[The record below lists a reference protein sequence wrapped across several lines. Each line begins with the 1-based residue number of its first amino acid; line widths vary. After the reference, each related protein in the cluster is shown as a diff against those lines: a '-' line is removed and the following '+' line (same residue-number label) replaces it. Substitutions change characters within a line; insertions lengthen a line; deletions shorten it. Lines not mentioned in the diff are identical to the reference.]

1 MSMPSTAVL
10 MTLLLGASLVA
21 PGVGLAQE
29 ALENMP
35 ENMGVAIVEKLIA
48 GQVSEIV
55 AVFGPEMAAAVP
67 DTVLRQSWD
76 QLTAI
81 EGPVRRVG
89 TPRTTR
95 QDDDVVVTV
104 VPVQFAR
111 KSFDIRVAIRA
122 GRVAGLRIVPAEPNR
137 EPWSVPSYVDNA
149 AFTETEVEIGKAPL
163 ILPGTLSLPRGRDK
177 VPAVVLVHGSG
188 SHDRNE
194 AIGPNRP
201 FQDLAQGLASRGIAS
216 LRYEKRTKV
225 YPERFAA
232 AHRFTVREETMED
245 AAAAVAL
252 MLGRAEVDAGRVVLV
267 GHSLGG
273 TLAPRIALEEPRIAA
288 IIILAGATRPI
299 PDLMVEQIEYIA
311 ALSGR
316 PDAAEAS
323 VKLRAEAARARGA
336 KSDDAGP
343 PIFNCPPSYWADLNA
358 YDAAAA
364 AARLSLPTLIL
375 QGGRDY
381 QVTSRDLY
389 RFKQALERHANVT
402 IREFPRLNHLFMA
415 GEGNS
420 RPEEYD
426 RPSHV
431 DEEVIGAIAAFI
443 NGLAPK

>member
-1 MSMPSTAVL
+1 MSTPPTAVL
-10 MTLLLGASLVA
+10 MTMLLGAWLVA
-21 PGVGLAQE
+21 PAAGLAQE
-29 ALENMP
+29 AP
-35 ENMGVAIVEKLIA
+35 EKMGVAVVEKLIA
-48 GQVSEIV
+48 GQFSEIV
-55 AVFGPEMAAAVP
+55 AAFSPEMAAVVP
-67 DTVLRQSWD
+67 GTVLRQTWE
-76 QLTAI
+76 QLTAT
-81 EGPVRRVG
+81 EGPVRGVG

-95 QDDDVVVTV
+95 QDDEVVVTV

-111 KSFDIRVAIRA
+111 RSFDIRVAIRA
-122 GRVAGLRIVPAEPNR
+122 GRVAGLRIVPAGPDT

-149 AFTETEVEIGKAPL
+149 AFSETEVEIGKAPL

-177 VPAVVLVHGSG
+177 APAVVLVHGSG
-188 SHDRNE
+188 PHDRNE

-225 YPERFAA
+225 YPERFAVTQ
-232 AHRFTVREETMED
+232 RFTVREEVMED

-252 MLGRAEVDAGRVVLV
+252 LLRRAEVDGGRVVLV

-273 TLAPRIALEEPRIAA
+273 TLAPRIAVAEPRIAA
-288 IIILAGATRPI
+288 VIILAGATRPI
-299 PDLMVEQIEYIA
+299 PDLMVEQIEYIGG
-311 ALSGR
+311 LSGR

-323 VKLRAEAARARGA
+323 AQLRAEAARARRA
-336 KSDDAGP
+336 KSDDDGP
-343 PIFNCPPSYWADLNA
+343 PILNCPPSYWADLNA

-364 AARLSLPTLIL
+364 AASLSLPMLIL

-381 QVTSRDLY
+381 QVTSRDLF
-389 RFKQALERHANVT
+389 RFKAALEGHANAT

-415 GEGNS
+415 GEGKS

-431 DEEVIGAIAAFI
+431 DGEVIEAIAAFV
-443 NGLAPK
+443 NGLARK

>member
-1 MSMPSTAVL
+1 L
-10 MTLLLGASLVA
+10 ERSL
-21 PGVGLAQE
+21 
-29 ALENMP
+29 
-35 ENMGVAIVEKLIA
+35 
-48 GQVSEIV
+48 
-55 AVFGPEMAAAVP
+55 
-67 DTVLRQSWD
+67 LRQ
-76 QLTAI
+76 QR
-81 EGPVRRVG
+81 G
-89 TPRTTR
+89 
-95 QDDDVVVTV
+95 
-104 VPVQFAR
+104 
-111 KSFDIRVAIRA
+111 SF
-122 GRVAGLRIVPAEPNR
+122 
-137 EPWSVPSYVDNA
+137 S
-149 AFTETEVEIGKAPL
+149 ETEVEIGKTPL
-163 ILPGTLSLPRGRDK
+163 VLPGTLSLPRSLDK

-232 AHRFTVREETMED
+232 ARRFTVREETMED

-252 MLGRAEVDAGRVVLV
+252 MLRRTEVDARRVVLV

-311 ALSGR
+311 TLSGR

-336 KSDDAGP
+336 KSDDDGP
-343 PIFNCPPSYWADLNA
+343 PIFNCPPSYWADLNT

-364 AARLSLPTLIL
+364 AARLSLPMLIL

-389 RFKQALERHANVT
+389 RFKQALAGHANVT

-426 RPSHV
+426 RPGHV
-431 DEEVIGAIAAFI
+431 DEDVIEAIAAFV
-443 NGLAPK
+443 NGLP